1 MKTITRFLLAVVAMV
16 AISCTTDTT
25 QDLGVGLGNNGG
37 LTEITLSLEASR
49 TQLGEK
55 AGDLYPLQWS
65 EGDKISVNGVESNAL
80 STDEAGKTVATFSV
94 AGTPAK
100 PYCIAYPAAAA
111 GQVVFADEQTY
122 AEGTFASGVATMYAY
137 ATDGLGV
144 SLNHLT
150 GVLKIG
156 VTGSAKL
163 VLAQISNVNRKPI
176 AGAFDFDFEKGEAT
190 ATAASKEIINYSFGE
205 GIQLS
210 NEPTYIHAVVPAG
223 EYGELYV
230 TLYDA
235 DGGVMYAAIKTDE
248 TKPLVAGKVREFS
261 SSIVYAATDALF
273 VVKDAAS
280 LKAFAE
286 QAATLEKD
294 VLFVADV
301 DMTGEAW
308 TPIEGYAKTVR
319 GNGYAIKGLT
329 APLFG
334 TTNASIK
341 GLHLRDVVLNSNNAP
356 RYGAFA
362 CEVVAISEEVPVIE
376 SCSVSGTFTIEN
388 TEYIGLAHTLTN
400 QKYLNN
406 DAKASEMAYGGIV
419 GLSRGINIVDCVN
432 NAAITVKQIAK
443 MENDIDVVPTIGGIT
458 GNAFYVKVDGV
469 EYNTHL
475 TGCVNNADILYQDK
489 SCNNETWRVIP
500 AVGGISGG
508 TYHHTTLVKG
518 DKEEFATFH
527 NCNNYGDITFQAVG
541 GGQAQDTQ
549 GHPQTHVAG
558 IVARGGYMGAYNCN
572 NYGAITLDGHF
583 KQTFSGGV
591 CGASYYANLD
601 NCHNF
606 GAVTMTEKSTFWGL
620 MIAGISGNN
629 YNTGDFVHLTN
640 NCSNNAPITILGST
654 AANATKGMYHYR
666 VGGCEGFGRG
676 LAENLTNNKEGVITC
691 KGTVKMMN
699 TNFKGCEIGGVTAYR
714 TTRGWSVAKN
724 YADIN
729 VDLNY
734 SMLDGVTDT
743 NTVIDDRALYI
754 GAIVGYT
761 SQRTIDSE
769 NKGNVTIK
777 GTYNCESLFVSG
789 AVGYGNVG
797 ANTVN
802 HGKITLDDNI
812 SVQGG
817 RTYVGGVC
825 GANDYGAKDIAGVEN
840 HGDVYVGGS
849 HQSIWLGGVFAHNR
863 AGFTGA
869 KNYGEVKLAVTE
881 STNGVHMGG
890 LGANFTRFYYKDK
903 AITTGD
909 TAYGLLTDCEN
920 HGEVV
925 VALKAQITGSVNVG
939 GIVKQG
945 QQDLIGCVNY
955 GNITLNGGGSVNSTY
970 LAGLVLANSAEPR
983 KDCYNKGK
991 ITMDNYTVGSASS
1004 TGSDLFIGGIC
1015 YNGGSNTP
1023 YTNCHNEGDIEIGK
1037 NVKVA
1042 NCLRIGGLICN
1053 VETSNKTNII
1063 TDCSNSGDITVYATN
1078 SVNSKGVMR
1087 IGGIIA
1093 QHQKCTLKL
1102 LGTIKNS
1109 GNITYAGKQNGV
1121 IGTSIGGIFGGNDGG
1136 KGDADKKSDGTYY
1149 ADAEGLIHADSYAV
1163 LLNEGTVAFSG
1174 ETVQQFY
1181 IGGIAA
1187 FVSKY
1192 AIPAT
1197 VKLINTGDVVAT
1209 GKSGEGLEKNCV
1221 VSGIIGSMKA
1231 AIANAQC
1238 FCDIYAPG
1246 YGKAE
1251 IGLLSGK
1258 AHSAAVTY
1266 TNAKVG
1272 GRICVET
1279 DEEDE
1284 SDKWVTITEDNF
1296 RSHLYKMSGSALT
1309 DEQVAADVYT
1319 ILTSKDQIDYTV
1331 STPDAGT
1338 EE

>member
-1 MKTITRFLLAVVAMV
+1 MAVVALV
-16 AISCTTDTT
+16 AVSCTTDTT
-25 QDLGVGLGNNGG
+25 QDLGVSVGNDG
-37 LTEITLSLEASR
+37 LTQISLSLEQSR

-55 AGDLYPLQWS
+55 AGELYPLLWS
-65 EGDKISVNGVESNAL
+65 EGDQISINGVASTAL
-80 STDEAGKTVATFSV
+80 SADAAGAASATFSV
-94 AGTPAK
+94 AGSPAK

-111 GQVVFADEQTY
+111 GQVVFADEQTHT
-122 AEGTFASGVATMYAY
+122 EGTFASGVATMYAY
-137 ATDGLGV
+137 AADGLGV
-144 SLNHLT
+144 TLNHLT

-190 ATAASKEIINYSFGE
+190 ATAASKEVVNYSFGE
-205 GIQLS
+205 GVQLS
-210 NEPTYIHAVVPAG
+210 SEPTYIHAAVPAG

-235 DGGVMYAAIKTDE
+235 EGGVMYAAIKTDE

-261 SSIVYAATDALF
+261 NSIVYAATDALF

-341 GLHLRDVVLNSNNAP
+341 GLHLRDVVLNSNNAA

-388 TEYIGLAHTLTN
+388 TEYTGLAHSVSG

-443 MENDIDVVPTIGGIT
+443 MENDIDVVPSIGGIT
-458 GNAFYVKVDGV
+458 GNAFYVKVGDV
-469 EYNTHL
+469 ELNTHL

-508 TYHHTTLVKG
+508 TYHHTGLVKG

-527 NCNNYGDITFQAVG
+527 DCNNYGDITFQAVG
-541 GGQAQDTQ
+541 GGQGQDTQ

-558 IVARGGYMGAYNCN
+558 IVARAGYMGAYNCN

-591 CGASYYANLD
+591 CGASWYCNFD

-629 YNTGDFVHLTN
+629 YNTGDFTHLTN
-640 NCSNNAPITILGST
+640 NCSNNAPITLLGST

-676 LAENLTNNKEGVITC
+676 LASNLTNNKEGVITC

-714 TTRGWSVAKN
+714 TTRGWSASKN

-734 SMLDGVTDT
+734 SMLDGVEDT
-743 NTVIDDRALYI
+743 NTVVDDRALYI
-754 GAIVGYT
+754 GAIIGYT

-789 AVGYGNVG
+789 GVGYGNVG
-797 ANTVN
+797 VNTVN

-812 SVQGG
+812 SVDGG
-817 RTYVGGVC
+817 RTYVGGLC
-825 GANDYGAKDIAGVEN
+825 GANDYGAKDITGVEN

-849 HQSIWLGGVFAHNR
+849 HYSIWLGGVFAHNR
-863 AGFTGA
+863 AAFTGA
-869 KNYGEVKLAVTE
+869 KNYGEVKLAV
-881 STNGVHMGG
+881 SQATNGVHMGG
-890 LGANFTRFYYKDK
+890 LGANFTRFYYKEASK

-909 TAYGLLTDCEN
+909 AAYGFLTNCEN

-925 VALKAQITGSVNVG
+925 VALKAQITGSLNVG
-939 GIVKQG
+939 GVVKQG
-945 QQDLIGCVNY
+945 QQDMIGCVNY
-955 GNITLNGGGSVNSTY
+955 GNITVNGGGTVSSTY
-970 LAGLVLANSAEPR
+970 LAGLVLSNSAELR
-983 KDCYNKGK
+983 ENCYNKGK
-991 ITMDNYTVGSASS
+991 ITMDNYTIGGASS

-1015 YNGGSNTP
+1015 YSGGSNTP

-1042 NCLRIGGLICN
+1042 NCLRIGGFICN
-1053 VETSNKTNII
+1053 VETADKTNVI

-1078 SVNSKGVMR
+1078 SVNSNGVMR

-1093 QHQKCTLKL
+1093 QHQKGTLKL
-1102 LGTIKNS
+1102 AGTIKNS
-1109 GNITYAGKQNGV
+1109 GNVNFAGSQKGA
-1121 IGTSIGGIFGGNDGG
+1121 IGTSIGGIFGGNDGN
-1136 KGDADKKSDGTYY
+1136 KTDSDKTKVDC
-1149 ADAEGLIHADSYAV
+1149 EGLIVANPSAV
-1163 LLNEGTVAFSG
+1163 IINEGTVSFTG
-1174 ETVQQFY
+1174 ETVQKFY
-1181 IGGIAA
+1181 IGGVAA
-1187 FVSKY
+1187 FINKY

-1197 VKLINTGDVVAT
+1197 VKLINTGDIVAT
-1209 GKSGEGLEKNCV
+1209 GKCGAGLEGDCV

-1231 AIANAQC
+1231 PIEGAQC
-1238 FCDIYAPG
+1238 FCTIDAYKYQAQQG
-1246 YGKAE
+1246 M
-1251 IGLLSGK
+1251 LSGK
-1258 AHSAAVTY
+1258 ARTSAVLY

-1272 GRICVET
+1272 GKMVTKYDE
-1279 DEEDE
+1279 EEDE
-1284 SDKWVTITEDNF
+1284 YTTI
-1296 RSHLYKMSGSALT
+1296 SLK
-1309 DEQVAADVYT
+1309 AADYFKYLYGGT
-1319 ILTSKDQIDYTV
+1319 TDWTGNETYDGCTLITNKSQIDYSV
-1331 STPDAGT
+1331 PVVPDAA
-1338 EE
+1338 E

>member
-1 MKTITRFLLAVVAMV
+1 MAVVALV
-16 AISCTTDTT
+16 AVSCTTDTT
-25 QDLGVGLGNNGG
+25 QDLGVTVGNDG
-37 LTEITLSLEASR
+37 LTQISLSLEQSR

-55 AGDLYPLQWS
+55 AGELYPLLWS
-65 EGDKISVNGVESNAL
+65 EGDQISINGVASTAL
-80 STDEAGKTVATFSV
+80 SADAAGAATATFSV
-94 AGTPAK
+94 AGNPAK

-111 GQVVFADEQTY
+111 GQVVFATEQTHT
-122 AEGTFASGVATMYAY
+122 EGTFASGVATMYAY
-137 ATDGLGV
+137 AADGLGV
-144 SLNHLT
+144 TLNHLT

-261 SSIVYAATDALF
+261 NSIVYAATDALF

-294 VLFVADV
+294 ILFVADV

-400 QKYLNN
+400 QKYSNL
-406 DAKASEMAYGGIV
+406 DSKAAEMAYGGIV

-508 TYHHTTLVKG
+508 TYHHTGLTKG
-518 DKEEFATFH
+518 EKEEFATFH
-527 NCNNYGDITFQAVG
+527 DCNNYGDITFQAVG
-541 GGQAQDTQ
+541 GGQGQDTQ

-654 AANATKGMYHYR
+654 AANATKGSYHYR

-676 LAENLTNNKEGVITC
+676 LASNLTNNKEGVITC

-714 TTRGWSVAKN
+714 TTRGWSASKN

-734 SMLDGVTDT
+734 SMLDGVEDT
-743 NTVIDDRALYI
+743 NTVVDDRALYI

-761 SQRTIDSE
+761 SQRTVDSE
-769 NKGNVTIK
+769 NKGNVTVK

-812 SVQGG
+812 SVDGG
-817 RTYVGGVC
+817 RTYVGGLC
-825 GANDYGAKDIAGVEN
+825 GANDYGAKDITGVEN
-840 HGDVYVGGS
+840 HGNVYVGGS
-849 HQSIWLGGVFAHNR
+849 HYSIWLGGVFAHNR

-869 KNYGEVKLAVTE
+869 KNHGEVKLAVSQ

-890 LGANFTRFYYKDK
+890 LGANFTRFYYKEASK

-909 TAYGLLTDCEN
+909 AAYGFLTNCEN

-925 VALKAQITGSVNVG
+925 VALKSQITGSVNVG
-939 GIVKQG
+939 GVVKQG
-945 QQDLIGCVNY
+945 QQDMIGCVNY
-955 GNITLNGGGSVNSTY
+955 GNITVNGGGSVSSTY
-970 LAGLVLANSAEPR
+970 LAGLVLSNSAELR
-983 KDCYNKGK
+983 EDCYNKGK

-1042 NCLRIGGLICN
+1042 NCLRIGGFITN
-1053 VETSNKTNII
+1053 VETSGKTNVI

-1078 SVNSKGVMR
+1078 SVNVKGVMR
-1087 IGGIIA
+1087 IGGFIS
-1093 QHQKCTLKL
+1093 QHQDGTLKL

-1109 GNITYAGKQNGV
+1109 GNINYAGKQAGV
-1121 IGTSIGGIFGGNDGG
+1121 IGTSIGGIFGGNDSAG
-1136 KGDADKKSDGTYY
+1136 S
-1149 ADAEGLIHADSYAV
+1149 IHADSYAV
-1163 LLNEGTVAFSG
+1163 LLNEGTLSFTG

-1209 GKSGEGLEKNCV
+1209 GKCGAGLEKNCI
-1221 VSGIIGSMKA
+1221 VSGIIGSLKA
-1231 AIANAQC
+1231 PIEGAQC
-1238 FCDIYAPG
+1238 FCTIDAYKYQAQQG
-1246 YGKAE
+1246 M
-1251 IGLLSGK
+1251 LSGK
-1258 AHSAAVTY
+1258 ARAVGSVLY
-1266 TNAKVG
+1266 NNAKVG
-1272 GRICVET
+1272 GKMVT
-1279 DEEDE
+1279 KYDEDE
-1284 SDKWVTITEDNF
+1284 
-1296 RSHLYKMSGSALT
+1296 
-1309 DEQVAADVYT
+1309 DVYT
-1319 ILTSKDQIDYTV
+1319 TISLKATDYFKYLYGGTTDWTGNDAHDGCTLISSKDEIDYTV
-1331 STPDAGT
+1331 PVAPAPA
-1338 EE
+1338 E

>member
-1 MKTITRFLLAVVAMV
+1 MAVVALV
-16 AISCTTDTT
+16 AVSCTTDTT
-25 QDLGVGLGNNGG
+25 QDLGVSVGNDG
-37 LTEITLSLEASR
+37 LTQISLSLEQSR

-55 AGDLYPLQWS
+55 AGELYPLLWS
-65 EGDKISVNGVESNAL
+65 EGDQISINGVASTAL
-80 STDEAGKTVATFSV
+80 SADAAGSATATFSV
-94 AGTPAK
+94 AGSPAK
-100 PYCIAYPAAAA
+100 PYCIAYPAAAT
-111 GQVVFADEQTY
+111 GQVVFAAEQTY

-137 ATDGLGV
+137 AADGLGV

-156 VTGSAKL
+156 VVGSAKL

-190 ATAASKEIINYSFGE
+190 ATAASKEVINYSFGE
-205 GIQLS
+205 GVQLS
-210 NEPTYIHAVVPAG
+210 SEPTYIHAVVPAG

-235 DGGVMYAAIKTDE
+235 EGGVMYAAIKTDE

-261 SSIVYAATDALF
+261 NSIVYAATDALF

-286 QAATLEKD
+286 QAATLDKN

-301 DMTGEAW
+301 DMTGETW
-308 TPIEGYAKTVR
+308 TPIEGYSKKVL

-334 TTNASIK
+334 TTSASIK
-341 GLHLRDVVLNSNNAP
+341 GLHLTDVVLNSNNAA

-388 TEYIGLAHTLTN
+388 TEYTPLTYTLTDK
-400 QKYLNN
+400 KYSNN
-406 DAKASEMAYGGIV
+406 DTKASEMAYGGLV
-419 GLSRGINIVDCVN
+419 GLSRGVIYIDCVN
-432 NAAITVKQIAK
+432 NAAITVNQIAK
-443 MENDIDVVPTIGGIT
+443 MDNTLDVVPSIGGIT
-458 GNAFYVKVDGV
+458 GNAFYVKVGDI

-518 DKEEFATFH
+518 EKEEFATFH
-527 NCNNYGDITFQAVG
+527 DCNNYGDITFQAVG
-541 GGQAQDTQ
+541 GGQNQDTQ
-549 GHPQTHVAG
+549 GHPNTHVAG

-583 KQTFSGGV
+583 KQTYSGGV

-676 LAENLTNNKEGVITC
+676 LASNLTNNKEGVITC

-714 TTRGWSVAKN
+714 TTRASSVTNN

-734 SMLDGVTDT
+734 SMLDGVADT
-743 NTVIDDRALYI
+743 NTVVDDRALYI
-754 GAIVGYT
+754 GDIVGYT

-769 NKGNVTIK
+769 NKGNVTVK

-812 SVQGG
+812 SVHGG
-817 RTYVGGVC
+817 RTYVGGIV
-825 GANDYGAKDIAGVEN
+825 GANDYGAKDITGVEN
-840 HGDVYVGGS
+840 HGDVYVGGA
-849 HQSIWLGGVFAHNR
+849 HDVIWLGGVFAHNR
-863 AGFTGA
+863 AAFTGA
-869 KNYGEVKLAVTE
+869 KNYGEVKLAVSQ
-881 STNGVHMGG
+881 STGIHMGG
-890 LGANFTRFYYKDK
+890 LGANFTRYYYNADK
-903 AITTGD
+903 KTINTGD
-909 TAYGLLTDCEN
+909 AAYGFLTNCEN

-925 VALKAQITGSVNVG
+925 AALKAQITGSLNVG
-939 GIVKQG
+939 GVVKQG
-945 QQDLIGCVNY
+945 QQDMIGCVNY
-955 GNITLNGGGSVNSTY
+955 GNISVNGGGTVNTTY
-970 LAGLVLANSAEPR
+970 LAGLVVSNSAELR
-983 KDCYNKGK
+983 ENCYNKGK
-991 ITMDNYTVGSASS
+991 ITIDNYTIGGASS

-1015 YNGGSNTP
+1015 YSGGSNTP
-1023 YTNCHNEGDIEIGK
+1023 YTNVHNEGDIEIGK

-1042 NCLRIGGLICN
+1042 NCLRIGGFICN
-1053 VETSNKTNII
+1053 VETADKTNVI
-1063 TDCSNSGDITVYATN
+1063 TNCSNSGDITVYATN
-1078 SVNSKGVMR
+1078 SINSNGVMR
-1087 IGGIIA
+1087 IGGFIS
-1093 QHQKCTLKL
+1093 QHQKGTLKL
-1102 LGTIKNS
+1102 SGTIKNS
-1109 GNITYAGKQNGV
+1109 GNINFAGLQNGK
-1121 IGTSIGGIFGGNDGG
+1121 IGTSIGGIFGGND
-1136 KGDADKKSDGTYY
+1136 DAGS
-1149 ADAEGLIHADSYAV
+1149 ISADSYAV
-1163 LLNEGTVAFSG
+1163 LLNEGTVAFTG

-1181 IGGIAA
+1181 IGGISA
-1187 FVSKY
+1187 FVAKY

-1209 GKSGEGLEKNCV
+1209 GKCGADLEGNCV
-1221 VSGIIGSMKA
+1221 VSGIIGSLKA
-1231 AIANAQC
+1231 PVEGAQC
-1238 FCDIYAPG
+1238 FCTINAYKYQAQQG
-1246 YGKAE
+1246 M
-1251 IGLLSGK
+1251 LSGK
-1258 AHSAAVTY
+1258 ARAVGTVVY
-1266 TNAKVG
+1266 NNAKVG
-1272 GRICVET
+1272 GSIVSGYSE
-1279 DEEDE
+1279 EEDE
-1284 SDKWVTITEDNF
+1284 YTTVSLKATDYFKY
-1296 RSHLYKMSGSALT
+1296 LYGGTT
-1309 DEQVAADVYT
+1309 DWTGNDTYDGCT
-1319 ILTSKDQIDYTV
+1319 RISSKNEIDYTV
-1331 STPDAGT
+1331 PVAPAPA
-1338 EE
+1338 E

>member
-1 MKTITRFLLAVVAMV
+1 MAVVALV
-16 AISCTTDTT
+16 AVSCTTDTT
-25 QDLGVGLGNNGG
+25 QDLGVSIGNDG
-37 LTEITLSLEASR
+37 LTQISLSLEQSR

-55 AGDLYPLQWS
+55 AGELYPLLWS
-65 EGDKISVNGVESNAL
+65 EGDQISINGAASTAL
-80 STDEAGKTVATFSV
+80 GADAAGEATATFSV
-94 AGTPAK
+94 AGTLAK
-100 PYCIAYPAAAA
+100 PYCIAYPAAAV
-111 GQVVFADEQTY
+111 GQVVFADEQTHT
-122 AEGTFASGVATMYAY
+122 EGTFASGVATMYAY
-137 ATDGLGV
+137 AEDGLGV
-144 SLNHLT
+144 QLNHLT

-190 ATAASKEIINYSFGE
+190 ATAASKEVINYSFGE
-205 GIQLS
+205 GVQLS
-210 NEPTYIHAVVPAG
+210 SEPTFIHAVVPAG

-235 DGGVMYAAIKTDE
+235 DGGVMYATIKTDE

-261 SSIVYAATDALF
+261 NSIVYAATDSLF

-334 TTNASIK
+334 VTNASIK
-341 GLHLRDVVLNSNNAP
+341 GLHLRDVALNSNNAA

-388 TEYIGLAHTLTN
+388 TEYTGLAHTLTN
-400 QKYLNN
+400 QKYSNN

-443 MENDIDVVPTIGGIT
+443 MENDIDVVPSIGGIT
-458 GNAFYVKVDGV
+458 GNAFYVKVGDV

-508 TYHHTTLVKG
+508 VYHHTTLVKG
-518 DKEEFATFH
+518 EKEEFATFH
-527 NCNNYGDITFQAVG
+527 DCNNYGDITFQAVG

-549 GHPQTHVAG
+549 GHPNTHVAG
-558 IVARGGYMGAYNCN
+558 IVARGAYMGAYNCN
-572 NYGAITLDGHF
+572 NYGAITLDGQF
-583 KQTFSGGV
+583 KQTYSGGV
-591 CGASYYANLD
+591 CGASWYCNID

-676 LAENLTNNKEGVITC
+676 LASNLTNNKEGVITC

-714 TTRGWSVAKN
+714 TTRASSVSNN

-734 SMLDGVTDT
+734 SMLDGVADT
-743 NTVIDDRALYI
+743 NTVVDDRALYI
-754 GAIVGYT
+754 GAIIGYT

-769 NKGNVTIK
+769 NKGNVTVK

-789 AVGYGNVG
+789 AAGYGNVG

-812 SVQGG
+812 SVHGG
-817 RTYVGGVC
+817 RTYVGGVI
-825 GANDYGAKDIAGVEN
+825 GANDYGASNITGVEN

-849 HQSIWLGGVFAHNR
+849 HDAIWLGGVFGHNR
-863 AGFTGA
+863 AAFTGA
-869 KNYGEVKLAVTE
+869 KNYGEVKLAVSQ
-881 STNGVHMGG
+881 STGVHMGG
-890 LGANFTRFYYKDK
+890 LGANFTRFYYNKDK
-903 AITTGD
+903 DNGKNADGTAKPKGGIETGAA
-909 TAYGLLTDCEN
+909 AYGFLTNCEN

-925 VALKAQITGSVNVG
+925 VALKSQITGALNIG
-939 GIVKQG
+939 GVVKQG
-945 QQDLIGCVNY
+945 QQDMIGCVNY
-955 GNITLNGGGSVNSTY
+955 GNVTVNGGGSVSSTY
-970 LAGLVLANSAEPR
+970 LAGLVVSNSAELR
-983 KDCYNKGK
+983 ENCYNKGK
-991 ITMDNYTVGSASS
+991 ITIDNYTVGGASS
-1004 TGSDLFIGGIC
+1004 TGSDLFIAGIC
-1015 YNGGSNTP
+1015 YSGGSNTP
-1023 YTNCHNEGDIEIGK
+1023 YTNVHNEGDIEVGK
-1037 NVKVA
+1037 NVYVA
-1042 NCLRIGGLICN
+1042 NCLRIGGFITN
-1053 VETSNKTNII
+1053 VETSGKTNII

-1078 SVNSKGVMR
+1078 SVNSNGVMR
-1087 IGGIIA
+1087 IGGLFS
-1093 QHQKCTLKL
+1093 QHNNGTLKL

-1109 GNITYAGKQNGV
+1109 GNINYAGKQAGV
-1121 IGTSIGGIFGGNDGG
+1121 IGTSIGGIFGGNDSAG
-1136 KGDADKKSDGTYY
+1136 S
-1149 ADAEGLIHADSYAV
+1149 ISADSYAV
-1163 LLNEGTVAFSG
+1163 ILNEGTVAFTG

-1209 GKSGEGLEKNCV
+1209 GKCGAGLEGNCI
-1221 VSGIIGSMKA
+1221 VSGIIGSLKA
-1231 AIANAQC
+1231 PIEGAQC
-1238 FCDIYAPG
+1238 FCKIDAYKYQALQG
-1246 YGKAE
+1246 M
-1251 IGLLSGK
+1251 LSGK
-1258 AHSAAVTY
+1258 ARAAGSVVY
-1266 TNAKVG
+1266 NNAKVG
-1272 GRICVET
+1272 GKKVT
-1279 DEEDE
+1279 KYDEDE
-1284 SDKWVTITEDNF
+1284 DEYTTVSLKATDYFNY
-1296 RSHLYKMSGSALT
+1296 LYGGTT
-1309 DEQVAADVYT
+1309 DWTGNDTYDGCT
-1319 ILTSKDQIDYTV
+1319 FISSKDEIDYTV
-1331 STPDAGT
+1331 PVAPAPA
-1338 EE
+1338 E

>member
-1 MKTITRFLLAVVAMV
+1 MKKVSRFLMAVVALV
-16 AISCTTDTT
+16 AVSCTTDTT
-25 QDLGVGLGNNGG
+25 QDLGVSVGNDG
-37 LTEITLSLEASR
+37 LTQISLSLEQSR

-55 AGDLYPLQWS
+55 AGELYPLLWS
-65 EGDKISVNGVESNAL
+65 EGDQISINGVASTAL
-80 STDEAGKTVATFSV
+80 SADAAGAASATFSV
-94 AGTPAK
+94 AGSPAK

-111 GQVVFADEQTY
+111 GQVVFADEQTHT
-122 AEGTFASGVATMYAY
+122 EGTFASGVATMYAY
-137 ATDGLGV
+137 AADGLGV
-144 SLNHLT
+144 TLNHLT

-190 ATAASKEIINYSFGE
+190 ATAASKEVVNYSFGE
-205 GIQLS
+205 GVQLS
-210 NEPTYIHAVVPAG
+210 SEPTYIHAAVPAG

-235 DGGVMYAAIKTDE
+235 EGGVMYAAIKTDE

-261 SSIVYAATDALF
+261 NSIVYAATDALF

-341 GLHLRDVVLNSNNAP
+341 GLHLRDVVLNSNNAA

-388 TEYIGLAHTLTN
+388 TEYTGLAHSVSG

-443 MENDIDVVPTIGGIT
+443 MENDIDVVPSIGGIT
-458 GNAFYVKVDGV
+458 GNAFYVKVGDV
-469 EYNTHL
+469 ELNTHL

-508 TYHHTTLVKG
+508 TYHHTGLVKG

-527 NCNNYGDITFQAVG
+527 DCNNYGDITFQAVG
-541 GGQAQDTQ
+541 GGQGQDTQ

-558 IVARGGYMGAYNCN
+558 IVARAGYMGAYNCN

-591 CGASYYANLD
+591 CGASWYCNFD

-629 YNTGDFVHLTN
+629 YNTGDFTHLTN
-640 NCSNNAPITILGST
+640 NCSNNAPITLLGST

-676 LAENLTNNKEGVITC
+676 LASNLTNNKEGVITC

-714 TTRGWSVAKN
+714 TTRGWSASKN

-734 SMLDGVTDT
+734 SMLDGVEDT
-743 NTVIDDRALYI
+743 NTVVDDRALYI
-754 GAIVGYT
+754 GAIIGYT

-789 AVGYGNVG
+789 GVGYGNVG
-797 ANTVN
+797 VNTVN

-812 SVQGG
+812 SVDGG
-817 RTYVGGVC
+817 RTYVGGLC
-825 GANDYGAKDIAGVEN
+825 GANDYGAKDITGVEN

-849 HQSIWLGGVFAHNR
+849 HYSIWLGGVFAHNR
-863 AGFTGA
+863 AAFTGA
-869 KNYGEVKLAVTE
+869 KNYGEVKLAV
-881 STNGVHMGG
+881 SQATNGVHMGG
-890 LGANFTRFYYKDK
+890 LGANFTRFYYKEASK

-909 TAYGLLTDCEN
+909 AAYGFLTNCEN

-925 VALKAQITGSVNVG
+925 VALKAQITGSLNVG
-939 GIVKQG
+939 GVVKQG
-945 QQDLIGCVNY
+945 QQDMIGCVNY
-955 GNITLNGGGSVNSTY
+955 GNITVNGGGTVSSTY
-970 LAGLVLANSAEPR
+970 LAGLVLSNSAELR
-983 KDCYNKGK
+983 ENCYNKGK
-991 ITMDNYTVGSASS
+991 ITMDNYTIGGASS

-1015 YNGGSNTP
+1015 YSGGSNTP

-1042 NCLRIGGLICN
+1042 NCLRIGGFICN
-1053 VETSNKTNII
+1053 VETADKTNVI

-1078 SVNSKGVMR
+1078 SVNSNGVMR

-1093 QHQKCTLKL
+1093 QHQKGTLKL
-1102 LGTIKNS
+1102 AGTIKNS
-1109 GNITYAGKQNGV
+1109 GNVNFAGSQKGA
-1121 IGTSIGGIFGGNDGG
+1121 IGTSIGGIFGGNDGN
-1136 KGDADKKSDGTYY
+1136 KTDSDKTKVDC
-1149 ADAEGLIHADSYAV
+1149 EGLIVANPSAV
-1163 LLNEGTVAFSG
+1163 IINEGTVSFTG
-1174 ETVQQFY
+1174 ETVQKFY
-1181 IGGIAA
+1181 IGGVAA
-1187 FVSKY
+1187 FINKY

-1197 VKLINTGDVVAT
+1197 VKLINTGDIVAT
-1209 GKSGEGLEKNCV
+1209 GKCGAGLEGDCV

-1231 AIANAQC
+1231 PIEGAQC
-1238 FCDIYAPG
+1238 FCTIDAYKYQAQQG
-1246 YGKAE
+1246 M
-1251 IGLLSGK
+1251 LSGK
-1258 AHSAAVTY
+1258 ARTSAVLY

-1272 GRICVET
+1272 GKMVTKYDE
-1279 DEEDE
+1279 EEDE
-1284 SDKWVTITEDNF
+1284 YTTI
-1296 RSHLYKMSGSALT
+1296 SLK
-1309 DEQVAADVYT
+1309 AADYFKYLYGGT
-1319 ILTSKDQIDYTV
+1319 TDWTGNETYDGCTLITNKSQIDYSV
-1331 STPDAGT
+1331 PVVPDAA
-1338 EE
+1338 E

>member
-1 MKTITRFLLAVVAMV
+1 MAVVALV
-16 AISCTTDTT
+16 AVSCTTDTT
-25 QDLGVGLGNNGG
+25 QDLGVTVGNDG
-37 LTEITLSLEASR
+37 LTQISLSLEQSR

-55 AGDLYPLQWS
+55 AGELYPLLWS
-65 EGDKISVNGVESNAL
+65 EGDQISINGVASTAL
-80 STDEAGKTVATFSV
+80 SADAAGAATATFSV
-94 AGTPAK
+94 AGNPAK

-111 GQVVFADEQTY
+111 GQVVFATEQTHT
-122 AEGTFASGVATMYAY
+122 EGTFASGVATMYAY
-137 ATDGLGV
+137 AEDGLGV
-144 SLNHLT
+144 QLNHLT

-261 SSIVYAATDALF
+261 NSIVYAATDALF
-273 VVKDAAS
+273 VVKDVAS

-400 QKYLNN
+400 QKYSNL
-406 DAKASEMAYGGIV
+406 DSKAAEMAYGGIV

-508 TYHHTTLVKG
+508 TYHHTGLTKG
-518 DKEEFATFH
+518 EKEEFATFH
-527 NCNNYGDITFQAVG
+527 DCNNYGDITFQAVG

-558 IVARGGYMGAYNCN
+558 IVARAGYAGAYNCN
-572 NYGAITLDGHF
+572 NYGAITLDGQF
-583 KQTFSGGV
+583 KQTYSGGV
-591 CGASYYANLD
+591 CGASWYCNFD

-640 NCSNNAPITILGST
+640 NCSNNAPITLLGST

-676 LAENLTNNKEGVITC
+676 LASNLTNNKEGVITC

-714 TTRGWSVAKN
+714 TTRGWSASKN

-734 SMLDGVTDT
+734 SMLDGVEDT
-743 NTVIDDRALYI
+743 TTVVDDRALYI

-797 ANTVN
+797 PNTVN
-802 HGKITLDDNI
+802 HGKVTLDDNI

-825 GANDYGAKDIAGVEN
+825 GANDYGAKDITGVEN
-840 HGDVYVGGS
+840 HGNVYVGGS
-849 HQSIWLGGVFAHNR
+849 HYSIWLGGVFAHNR

-869 KNYGEVKLAVTE
+869 KNHGEVKLAVSQ

-890 LGANFTRFYYKDK
+890 LGANFTRFYYKEASK

-909 TAYGLLTDCEN
+909 AAYGFLTNCEN

-925 VALKAQITGSVNVG
+925 VALKSQITGSVNVG
-939 GIVKQG
+939 GVVKQG
-945 QQDLIGCVNY
+945 QQDMIGCVNY
-955 GNITLNGGGSVNSTY
+955 GNITVNGGGSVSSTY
-970 LAGLVLANSAEPR
+970 LAGLVLSNSAELR
-983 KDCYNKGK
+983 EDCYNKGK

-1037 NVKVA
+1037 NVMVA
-1042 NCLRIGGLICN
+1042 NCLRIGGFITN
-1053 VETSNKTNII
+1053 VETADKTNVI

-1078 SVNSKGVMR
+1078 SVNVKGVMR
-1087 IGGIIA
+1087 IGGFIS
-1093 QHQKCTLKL
+1093 QHQDGTLKL

-1109 GNITYAGKQNGV
+1109 GNINYAGKQAGV
-1121 IGTSIGGIFGGNDGG
+1121 IGTSIGGIFGGNDSAG
-1136 KGDADKKSDGTYY
+1136 S
-1149 ADAEGLIHADSYAV
+1149 IHADSYAV
-1163 LLNEGTVAFSG
+1163 LLNEGTLSFTG

-1197 VKLINTGDVVAT
+1197 VKLINTGDIVAT
-1209 GKSGEGLEKNCV
+1209 GKSGEGLEKNCI
-1221 VSGIIGSMKA
+1221 VSGIIGSLKYP
-1231 AIANAQC
+1231 IDGAQC
-1238 FCDIYAPG
+1238 FCNINAPMYTAQTG
-1246 YGKAE
+1246 MLEGKARTTAQ
-1251 IGLLSGK
+1251 L
-1258 AHSAAVTY
+1258 Y

-1272 GRICVET
+1272 GTICKSENET
-1279 DEEDE
+1279 ETMDGPVIYTPVITTLTGENFMDYIYGPTVDWSAITPQYDGCSYISSKEE
-1284 SDKWVTITEDNF
+1284 
-1296 RSHLYKMSGSALT
+1296 
-1309 DEQVAADVYT
+1309 
-1319 ILTSKDQIDYTV
+1319 IDYTV
-1331 STPDAGT
+1331 PVAPAPA
-1338 EE
+1338 E